1 MLHKNKVI
9 HRDIKSANIFF
20 VGHTAKLGD
29 LNVSKLTENGLC
41 STNIGTPYYTAPEIW
56 KGLQYDS
63 KCDIWSIG
71 CVIYEMCCL
80 KQAFKASDFPSLF
93 RKVLKGVYEPIGEK
107 YSASMKELVRMCL
120 TSEPEMRPSAS

>member
-1 MLHKNKVI
+1 MILDRVDKTQNEGFGEDFIWKITFQILQGVKVLHKNKVI

-20 VGHTAKLGD
+20 VNQTAKLGD
-29 LNVSKLTENGLC
+29 MNVSKLTEDGLC
-41 STNIGTPYYTAPEIW
+41 STNIGTPYYTAPQIW

-71 CVIYEMCCL
+71 CVIYELCCL

-93 RKVLKGVYEPIGEK
+93 RKVLNG
-107 YSASMKELVRMCL
+107 
-120 TSEPEMRPSAS
+120 

>member
-1 MLHKNKVI
+1 MIVNRIDESENDGVEEEIIWKVAYEILQGTKILHKNKVI

-20 VGHTAKLGD
+20 VGNVAKLGD
-29 LNVSKLTENGLC
+29 MNVSKLTENGLC

-71 CVIYEMCCL
+71 CVIY
-80 KQAFKASDFPSLF
+80 
-93 RKVLKGVYEPIGEK
+93 
-107 YSASMKELVRMCL
+107 
-120 TSEPEMRPSAS
+120 